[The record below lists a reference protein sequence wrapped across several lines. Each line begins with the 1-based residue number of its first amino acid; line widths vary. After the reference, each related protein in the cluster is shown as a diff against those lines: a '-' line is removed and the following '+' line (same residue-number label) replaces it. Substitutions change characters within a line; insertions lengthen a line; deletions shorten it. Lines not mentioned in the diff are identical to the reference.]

1 MNGFI
6 IRRNRSWKARLM
18 LLLLLLLLPPLL
30 LLIYLDRVE
39 VDWKLS
45 LPWGA
50 ADRASSGELL
60 DENTELKEKLLVL
73 EQNSQVDKQAV
84 ALLQRELKQAQEENF
99 RLREDLEFY
108 QGIMNVQHDKNSPV
122 VHGLRIRPL
131 TQGNGYRL
139 ELILLHVTN
148 KDELFE
154 GVLDIV
160 VTGRQEGET
169 KRLPLRGISLDKN
182 RDYAVRF
189 RNFQRFENNF
199 VLPDAFEAQTI
210 EVTVSIN
217 DKEKSKLEKIF
228 DWPVTANVET
238 ENVG

>member
-18 LLLLLLLLPPLL
+18 LLLLLLLPPPLL
-30 LLIYLDRVE
+30 LLVYLDRVE
-39 VDWKLS
+39 VDWNLS
-45 LPWGA
+45 LPWGSA
-50 ADRASSGELL
+50 KRASSAELL
-60 DENTELKEKLLVL
+60 DENAELKGKLLVL

-84 ALLQRELKQAQEENF
+84 ALLQQELKEAQEENF

-108 QGIMNVQHDKNSPV
+108 QGIMNVKHDKNSPV

-160 VTGRQEGET
+160 VTGRQGGET

-217 DKEKSKLEKIF
+217 EKEQSKLEKIF

>member
-50 ADRASSGELL
+50 AKRASSGELL
-60 DENTELKEKLLVL
+60 DENTALKEKLLVL

-84 ALLQRELKQAQEENF
+84 ALLQQELKEAQEENF

-131 TQGNGYRL
+131 TQDNGYRL

-199 VLPDAFEAQTI
+199 VLPNAFEAQTI

-217 DKEKSKLEKIF
+217 DKEQSKLEKIF

>member
-6 IRRNRSWKARLM
+6 IRRHRSWKARLT

-30 LLIYLDRVE
+30 LLIYLDRVA

-45 LPWGA
+45 LPWGPANRA
-50 ADRASSGELL
+50 ASGELL
-60 DENTELKEKLLVL
+60 YENTELKEKLLVL
-73 EQNSQVDKQAV
+73 EQHSQVDKQAV
-84 ALLQRELKQAQEENF
+84 ALLQQELKEAQEENF

-108 QGIMNVQHDKNSPV
+108 QGIMNVKHDKNFPV
-122 VHGLRIRPL
+122 VHGIRIKPL
-131 TQGNGYRL
+131 TQSNGYRL

-148 KDELFE
+148 KDDLFE
-154 GVLDIV
+154 GVLNIV
-160 VTGRQEGET
+160 VTGKQEGET
-169 KRLPLRGISLDKN
+169 RRLPLRGVSLDQN

-199 VLPDAFEAQTI
+199 VLPDKFEAQTI

-217 DKEKSKLEKIF
+217 DKEGSRLEKIF
-228 DWPVTANVET
+228 DWPVTANLEV